1 MRTVAAVLVETG
13 RPLILA
19 DLDVPLLQ
27 PGQVLVEV
35 AFSGV
40 CRTQLLE
47 CRGHRGEDQYLPH
60 GLGHEGSGVVVD
72 VGAQV
77 DKVQPGD
84 HVILSWIKGTG
95 ADVAGT
101 SYPWNG
107 RQVRAGGITTFAR
120 HAVISENR
128 LTRIDDDI
136 PMREAAMLGC
146 AVPTGLGAVFNTA
159 GPKPGDSLAVF
170 GAGGIGLCAVAA
182 ASIAGCEP
190 IVAVDVRASALD
202 VARAMGATHTI
213 HVGQGSDGTS
223 AVAEAQEMEGI
234 CPGGV
239 DFAIE
244 ASGRPDVMQ
253 RAIASVRPRGGAAVL
268 IGNARHGQRIEL
280 DPREFNLGKRVL
292 GTWGGDNMPDADFP
306 WYAALVRR
314 GVLKLE
320 GMLERTYSLGE
331 INEAIDDLEAGRV
344 VRPLVDA
351 SLC

>member
-13 RPLILA
+13 RPLVLA
-19 DLDVPLLQ
+19 ELDVPPLQ

-35 AFSGV
+35 TFSGV

-47 CRGHRGEDQYLPH
+47 CRGHRGADQYLPH
-60 GLGHEGSGVVVD
+60 CLGHEGSGVVVD

-95 ADVAGT
+95 ADVPGT

-107 RQVRAGGITTFAR
+107 RQVSAGGITTFAR

-128 LTRIDDDI
+128 LTPIDADI
-136 PMREAAMLGC
+136 PMRAAAMLGC

-182 ASIAGCEP
+182 AAIAGCDP
-190 IVAVDVRASALD
+190 VVAIDVRVSALE

-213 HVGQGSDGTS
+213 HVGQYDTVDDGSD
-223 AVAEAQEMEGI
+223 ALAEI
-234 CPGGV
+234 CPAGV

-253 RAIASVRPRGGAAVL
+253 RAIASVRPRGGAAIL
-268 IGNARHGQRIEL
+268 IGNARHGQRIAL

-292 GTWGGDNMPDADFP
+292 GTWGGDNEPDADFP

-314 GVLKLE
+314 GVLNLD
-320 GMLERTYSLGE
+320 GMLERIYGLGE

-351 SLC
+351 ARC